1 MPTLQRGNELE
12 KEFNITRGESQK
24 KNLEGKKQNMST
36 LEG

>member
-24 KNLEGKKQNMST
+24 KNLQE
-36 LEG
+36 EI